1 MRNYSFAI
9 FAFGVMKNLTYGFSS
24 ISVTPITKNSLSF
37 RRNFITP
44 SSSLAENNE
53 FTESLAKET
62 ETVLNISHGGSTDT
76 NTTGIGVGK
85 FASSF
90 WGAFGVVYILS
101 KAVKR
106 VIPIALEPFSS
117 GAGAVPLTTF
127 QLA

>member
-1 MRNYSFAI
+1 
-9 FAFGVMKNLTYGFSS
+9 MKNLTYGFSS
-24 ISVTPITKNSLSF
+24 ISVTPITKNSISF

-53 FTESLAKET
+53 FTKSLVKET

-76 NTTGIGVGK
+76 NTTGISVGK